1 MRFYYALI
9 IVLMIIFDINHPKY
23 FTTQNETQ
31 QYLTRTIYILLAI
44 HFIWILSNFS
54 LKKKIDLLESYFEI
68 SKMIKVPMIAFLFF
82 ICDEFERIALICIY
96 YVVVIYLKK

>member
-1 MRFYYALI
+1 
-9 IVLMIIFDINHPKY
+9 MIIFDINHPKY

-31 QYLTRTIYILLAI
+31 QYLTRTIYTLLTI

-54 LKKKIDLLESYFEI
+54 VKRKMDLLENYFEI

-82 ICDEFERIALICIY
+82 ICDEFERIALIFIY
-96 YVVVIYLKK
+96 YIMVIL